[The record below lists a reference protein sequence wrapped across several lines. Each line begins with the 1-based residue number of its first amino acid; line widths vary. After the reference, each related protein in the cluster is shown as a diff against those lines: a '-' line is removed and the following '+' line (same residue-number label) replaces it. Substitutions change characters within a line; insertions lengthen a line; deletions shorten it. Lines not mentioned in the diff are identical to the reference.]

1 MERTE
6 ITKQVINIIADQL
19 GLTTN
24 EIKEESHLRNDLGA
38 DSIDE
43 VEITMALEKEFGI
56 NIPDE
61 EIDKMITAKDIT
73 DIIQSKL

>member
-6 ITKQVINIIADQL
+6 ITKQVINIIAEQL

-73 DIIQSKL
+73 DIILSKL

>member
-56 NIPDE
+56 NISDE